1 MTPQAEAPTATPTET
16 PAATPTEPAVGNG
29 LATNETAEAGS
40 VVKESEKPSEDDFA
54 DDSEELALADMFS
67 TSVGEP
73 KAPVPAAKVG
83 EVEASPQ
90 VTAEGSTPPV
100 AAPAATVSTPPPAA
114 AAQQPPPQGVQA
126 QQPAQ
131 TPATQQVPSQQAPQT
146 TEEGDGFTQLDTLIE
161 QQRPKV
167 IEALAQ
173 QSYQLTEDELNGLQ
187 EDPGRTVPKL
197 LARAHVNAVQGVL
210 RHVAQQLPAMMSG
223 MLQLREQ
230 NKQREDTF
238 WNAWPQLDRQK
249 HAQQVTQVARVFR
262 QLNPTADMS
271 TFVQHVG
278 AQVMLMNGLHRAAA
292 PVQPQ
297 VAQPRP
303 APFVPAGAGH
313 GGVPNP
319 AAMKQPEGWEVI
331 ASMMQQED

>member
-1 MTPQAEAPTATPTET
+1 MSTQAEAPTATSTET
-16 PAATPTEPAVGNG
+16 AAALAAEPAVGNG
-29 LATNETAEAGS
+29 LATGETAEAGT
-40 VVKESEKPSEDDFA
+40 VVKESEKPSQDDFA

-67 TSVGEP
+67 TSVTEP
-73 KAPVPAAKVG
+73 AAPDPAAKVEG
-83 EVEASPQ
+83 AQAPP

-100 AAPAATVSTPPPAA
+100 AAPAATVPTPPPVAA
-114 AAQQPPPQGVQA
+114 PVAQPPQGVQA

-131 TPATQQVPSQQAPQT
+131 TPATQQAPSQQTPQT
-146 TEEGDGFTQLDTLIE
+146 TDEGDGFTQLDTLIE

-167 IEALAQ
+167 IEALAH

-187 EDPGRTVPKL
+187 EDPGKTVPKL

-210 RHVAQQLPAMMSG
+210 RHVAQQLPAMMAG

-230 NKQREDTF
+230 NKQREDQF
-238 WNAWPQLDRQK
+238 WGAWPQLDRQK
-249 HAQQVTQVARVFR
+249 HAAQVTQVARVFR
-262 QLNPTADMS
+262 QLNPTADMN

-278 AQVMLMNGLHRAAA
+278 AQVMLMNGLHRAPAS
-292 PVQPQ
+292 VQPQ
-297 VAQPRP
+297 VTQPRP

-319 AAMKQPEGWEVI
+319 AATRQPEGWEVI

>member
-1 MTPQAEAPTATPTET
+1 MSTQAETPTATTTET
-16 PAATPTEPAVGNG
+16 SETTTAEPAVGNG
-29 LATNETAEAGS
+29 LATGETAPAGS
-40 VVKESEKPSEDDFA
+40 VVKESERPSEDDFA
-54 DDSEELALADMFS
+54 DDSDELALADMFS
-67 TSVGEP
+67 TSVEEP
-73 KAPVPAAKVG
+73 QASVPAAKG
-83 EVEASPQ
+83 EGVETFPQ

-100 AAPAATVSTPPPAA
+100 VAPAATVPTPPPAA
-114 AAQQPPPQGVQA
+114 APTATPPQGVQA
-126 QQPAQ
+126 QQPTQA
-131 TPATQQVPSQQAPQT
+131 PATQQASSQQAPQT

-210 RHVAQQLPAMMSG
+210 RHVAQQLPSMLAG

-249 HAQQVTQVARVFR
+249 HEQQVTQVARVFR
-262 QLNPTADMS
+262 QINPTADMN

-297 VAQPRP
+297 ATQPRP

>member
-1 MTPQAEAPTATPTET
+1 MSTQAEAPTATPET
-16 PAATPTEPAVGNG
+16 PAAAAAEPSVGNG
-29 LATNETAEAGS
+29 LATGETAPLGS
-40 VVKESEKPSEDDFA
+40 VVKESDRPSEDEFS
-54 DDSEELALADMFS
+54 DDSDELALADMFS
-67 TSVGEP
+67 TSVEGP
-73 KAPVPAAKVG
+73 KAPVPAAKEG

-100 AAPAATVSTPPPAA
+100 AAPAATVPTPPPVAA
-114 AAQQPPPQGVQA
+114 PQATTPQGVEG

-131 TPATQQVPSQQAPQT
+131 TSTTPQAPSQQAPQA

-210 RHVAQQLPAMMSG
+210 RHVAQQLPGMMSG

-230 NKQREDTF
+230 NKQREDSF

-249 HAQQVTQVARVFR
+249 HATQVTQVARVFR
-262 QLNPTADMS
+262 QINPTADMN

-297 VAQPRP
+297 VTQPRS

-319 AAMKQPEGWEVI
+319 AALKQPEGWEVI